1 MKNPDKMS
9 ERELRLVVK
18 AWRKG
23 LSRLSRPEAFVTARA
38 IKKPEDDELVA
49 RMKYAEELLEVAE
62 L

>member
-9 ERELRLVVK
+9 ERELRIVVK

-23 LSRLSRPEAFVTARA
+23 LSRLSRPEAFVMSRVATA
-38 IKKPEDDELVA
+38 EEVA
-49 RMKYAEELLEVAE
+49 RMKYAEDLLEVAE